1 MDNKIIEDYEL
12 EHKKVEKE
20 ISDLWEVGKRSKAK
34 EKRLAEIEFIID
46 GIIAD
51 KETKKLRQE
60 IRDLTNRLKKEGIK
74 INEEN

>member
-1 MDNKIIEDYEL
+1 MDNQIIEQYEL
-12 EHKKVEKE
+12 EYKKLERE
-20 ISDLWEVGKRSKAK
+20 ISDLWEIGKRSKTK

-51 KETKKLRQE
+51 KEIKKLRQE

>member
-1 MDNKIIEDYEL
+1 MKLEDYEL
-12 EHKKVEKE
+12 EHKKLERE

-51 KETKKLRQE
+51 KEMKKLRQE
-60 IRDLTNRLKKEGIK
+60 IRDLRCRLKKEGIE
-74 INEEN
+74 IDEED

>member
-34 EKRLAEIEFIID
+34 EKKTF
-46 GIIAD
+46 
-51 KETKKLRQE
+51 
-60 IRDLTNRLKKEGIK
+60 
-74 INEEN
+74 

>member
-1 MDNKIIEDYEL
+1 MKLEEYEL
-12 EHKKVEKE
+12 EHKKLERE

-51 KETKKLRQE
+51 KEMKKLRQE
-60 IRDLTNRLKKEGIK
+60 IRDLRCKLKKEGIE
-74 INEEN
+74 IDEED

>member
-1 MDNKIIEDYEL
+1 MKLEDYEL
-12 EHKKVEKE
+12 EHKKLGRE

-51 KETKKLRQE
+51 KEMKKLRQE
-60 IRDLTNRLKKEGIK
+60 IRDLRCRLKKEGIE
-74 INEEN
+74 IDEED